1 MLTLI
6 KMAVNLTTI
15 KTPMKGRVLI
25 TLMRMMKRL
34 MNILMMNN
42 WGRRMIFY
50 RQIITNLMTIVM
62 KFMMVLMTI
71 RSVKYSEGAV

>member
-1 MLTLI
+1 MT
-6 KMAVNLTTI
+6 VNLTTI